1 MKLDALLK
9 FSKVLP
15 LFGLL
20 IVYGCGGGSG
30 TTASVPSTMQPDT
43 GTGMQ
48 PDTGTGMQPDT
59 GTGMQPDTGTGMQP
73 GTGTGMQPAPM
84 EPARTAPGLGE
95 LFSSEPGRAYSTT
108 ISATVLEDYASDTAE
123 LLTDLFVKSI
133 TRNAS
138 GGYDIVYRDGS
149 NDMTVSILP
158 EHCGVN
164 AGCQI
169 PADANG
175 RTYWFWSSTNYSNSN
190 SLAGPG
196 GFKFME
202 ASGFAIYDGST
213 TQRRSYFLFGV
224 ETPASA
230 VPATGEA
237 IYAGNFSA
245 DGDRTG
251 EPGRRARQ
259 RYYGRFRLV
268 ANFDMSRLDGEIFS
282 IQGRAGSS
290 SRESWPTSK
299 FTITNGRISNGQFT
313 ADLTGIDID
322 SVSSVP
328 DAESVRGFLGS
339 IVAKFYGPNA
349 DEVGGAITATRDLQG
364 TDNDRQLYGYIVGS
378 KLTPRVLG
386 PAANVAGTTRRYDQG
401 NSVVFADD
409 GMATV
414 ERTANGWK
422 VTVGGRT
429 FDFADS
435 DYLSDPRFQYSYTFT
450 DASGLRVFWTWTN
463 GFSSTSRFDHFDVK
477 GWATSEPAGNN
488 PTVGD
493 AVYLVHGNRT
503 PQDAVPTS
511 GTATYSGEMGAREYP
526 SDQALF
532 TTDPA
537 VIRYSGSASMTA
549 DFAASSVAGTFSVS
563 RKQLGLGGQ
572 YTAASGGATFNAQI
586 DGNGLTAGDLTGT
599 GDLAGY
605 QNGGVRGSFFGPAA
619 EEVGG
624 VFDAQDTSGSR
635 VISGYFGAKKDK

>member
-175 RTYWFWSSTNYSNSN
+175 RTYWFWSNTNYSNSN

-237 IYAGNFSA
+237 IYAGFSYA
-245 DGDRTG
+245 EGDRTG
-251 EPGRRARQ
+251 EPVGRVRQ
-259 RYYGRFRLV
+259 RYYGRMRLV
-268 ANFDMSRLDGEIFS
+268 ANFDMSRLTGQIFS

-290 SRESWPTSK
+290 RTRDSWPTSS
-299 FTITNGRISNGQFT
+299 FTITNGQISNGQFT
-313 ADLTGIDID
+313 ADLTGKDRD
-322 SVSSVP
+322 SSVP

-378 KLTPRVLG
+378 KLSPRMLG
-386 PAANVAGTTRRYDQG
+386 SAAFATRVSRRFGDQQTMLLT
-401 NSVVFADD
+401 DD
-409 GMATV
+409 GMASV
-414 ERTANGWK
+414 VRTENGWN

-429 FDFADS
+429 FA
-435 DYLSDPRFQYSYTFT
+435 LSDTAFESNPIFQNAYFS
-450 DASGLRVFWTWTN
+450 DDGSRVLYLTSVTG
-463 GFSSTSRFDHFDVK
+463 GFHHNSRFDHLDVK
-477 GWATSEPAGNN
+477 IWGLTEPHFTDPDN
-488 PTVGD
+488 VSSF
-493 AVYLVHGNRT
+493 VYLVHGNRT
-503 PQDAVPTS
+503 PSGSLPAN
-511 GTATYSGEMGAREYP
+511 GTATYTGEMWAREWP
-526 SDQALF
+526 SDQAVLTNDAASVVF
-532 TTDPA
+532 RGD
-537 VIRYSGSASMTA
+537 ASMTA
-549 DFAASSVAGTFSVS
+549 NFGTASITGTFS
-563 RKQLGLGGQ
+563 
-572 YTAASGGATFNAQI
+572 N
-586 DGNGLTAGDLTGT
+586 
-599 GDLAGY
+599 LANRPG
-605 QNGGVRGSFFGPAA
+605 
-619 EEVGG
+619 
-624 VFDAQDTSGSR
+624 
-635 VISGYFGAKKDK
+635 I